1 MKVSKKLLLA
11 LSVSV
16 IMILAISTSVSA
28 ASEKTGV
35 VTGTVV
41 NFRKEPDLS
50 AKVLLKLQKGTK
62 VTVIDS
68 RGDWYHVVYNDA
80 YGWMHSDWLDVSE
93 KSIATGIVTG
103 TVVNVRSRPT
113 TSSAVIAKYR
123 KNTKVEIFEKSGN
136 WYRVSIGE
144 DRYGWMSADWVKE
157 TVSRG
162 SQADRT
168 VADNKDGNADK
179 AGDAQQTGDVP
190 PGTEEPADGDAAQSE
205 DKVDRQ
211 AVVEYAKK
219 FLGVKYEWGEESPKT
234 GFDCSGFVW
243 YVYDKFGI
251 SITRQSSSQAQG
263 GRKISKSELKPGD
276 LVFFDTN
283 DQNGKLNDISHV
295 GIYIGDGKFIHA
307 STYEH
312 KKIVIES
319 LSSSY
324 YSKRYMCARDYISK

>member
-190 PGTEEPADGDAAQSE
+190 TGTEEPADGDAAQSE

-211 AVVEYAKK
+211 ALVEYAKK

-283 DQNGKLNDISHV
+283 DKNGKLNDISHV

>member
-113 TSSAVIAKYR
+113 TSSAVIAQYR

-190 PGTEEPADGDAAQSE
+190 TGTEEPADGDAAQSE

-211 AVVEYAKK
+211 ALVEYAKK

-283 DQNGKLNDISHV
+283 DKNGKLNDISHV

>member
-113 TSSAVIAKYR
+113 TSSAVIAQYR

-211 AVVEYAKK
+211 ALVEYAKT
-219 FLGVKYEWGEESPKT
+219 FLGVKYVYGGETPK

-243 YVYDKFGI
+243 YVYNKFGI
-251 SITRQSSSQAQG
+251 SITRKSSSQAQG
-263 GRKISKSELKPGD
+263 GKKISKSELKPGD

-283 DQNGKLNDISHV
+283 DDNGKLNDISHV

-307 STYEH
+307 STYLH
-312 KKIVIES
+312 NKIAIES

>member
-113 TSSAVIAKYR
+113 TSSEVIAKYR

-190 PGTEEPADGDAAQSE
+190 TGTEEPADGDAAQSE

-211 AVVEYAKK
+211 ALVEYAKK

-283 DQNGKLNDISHV
+283 DKNGKLNDISHV

>member
-1 MKVSKKLLLA
+1 
-11 LSVSV
+11 
-16 IMILAISTSVSA
+16 MILAISTSVSA

-113 TSSAVIAKYR
+113 TSSAVIAQYR

-211 AVVEYAKK
+211 ALVEYAKTL
-219 FLGVKYEWGEESPKT
+219 LGIKYEWGGKSPKT

-243 YVYDKFGI
+243 YVYNKFGI

-263 GRKISKSELKPGD
+263 GKKISKSELKPGD

-283 DQNGKLNDISHV
+283 DNNGKLNDISHV

-307 STYEH
+307 STYLH
-312 KKIVIES
+312 KKIAIES

-324 YSKRYMCARDYISK
+324 YSKRYMSARDYISK